1 MGVELVDD
9 SYITGDQ
16 TFLGIM
22 EMLQQRRYGE
32 LDVGEVH
39 SYCVRVLLR

>member
-1 MGVELVDD
+1 VGVELVDD
-9 SYITGDQ
+9 GNIAGDQ

-32 LDVGEVH
+32 FDVGEVH
-39 SYCVRVLLR
+39 SW